1 MKQDRT
7 PEFEFLVQNI
17 VTSRL
22 EVRYATNT
30 RRYLTMLPCRRPT
43 SHIKPKG
50 IPRLRQ
56 AGIFLFMVAFRDTGD
71 ILSIVKPCGPMS
83 TVDVG
88 MCCLDKEDDGMVPA
102 TPGNQPYRPIH
113 MAMCMRAKEV
123 VAFMYQGTALSG
135 RF

>member
-1 MKQDRT
+1 MKQNRT
-7 PEFEFLVQNI
+7 TKFGFLVQNI

-22 EVRYATNT
+22 EVRMQCHMGSADVSVA
-30 RRYLTMLPCRRPT
+30 LPRST
-43 SHIKPKG
+43 SHVKPKG
-50 IPRLRQ
+50 IRLRQ
-56 AGIFLFMVAFRDTGD
+56 AGIFLFMVAFRDIGE
-71 ILSIVKPCGPMS
+71 ILPIVKPCGPMS

-88 MCCLDKEDDGMVPA
+88 MCCLDKEDHGMVPA

-135 RF
+135 RS